1 MKQTNCLDIHSFLK
15 IYFITI
21 SRLKFA
27 KNKAESEISKRID
40 IILCVRA
47 SVNTMQFYDI
57 TVLSDYTQLPLTKLK
72 KIEYFRF
79 HHTISLR
86 NPFFKAKTA
95 KCLT

>member
-1 MKQTNCLDIHSFLK
+1 MKQTNCLDIHFFLK

-27 KNKAESEISKRID
+27 KFLEDFKNKAEAEISKRID

-57 TVLSDYTQLPLTKLK
+57 TVLSDYTQLPLT
-72 KIEYFRF
+72 
-79 HHTISLR
+79 
-86 NPFFKAKTA
+86 
-95 KCLT
+95 

>member
-27 KNKAESEISKRID
+27 KFLRI
-40 IILCVRA
+40 IYILRIKPRLRFSCVRA

-57 TVLSDYTQLPLTKLK
+57 TVL
-72 KIEYFRF
+72 
-79 HHTISLR
+79 
-86 NPFFKAKTA
+86 
-95 KCLT
+95 KCLYGQQGFYSFGSSIPCKKVF